1 MVAEGRYHRV
11 SISFHTWLV
20 KDFDKI
26 GFNFETPQE
35 ASVFGDAMESVLA
48 ELAGRKKSSNGAKD
62 SDKDLCL
69 QCQMRP
75 RYTDHKTGQ
84 AYEFC
89 GLSCSRAYNAARPT
103 PTRGNPPTTITAKE
117 TLKEQ
122 CRQYWMAPQNKE
134 QYQRLRLGLQTQ
146 FYYLTET
153 QLTEAFLSTM
163 NAAELPDILRNMVDP
178 PQRISPS
185 TARLLSLNGSRRPA
199 APLRVSTSASWILPS
214 LLLLICQA
222 PHLHHLHL
230 SLELTWD
237 LSLRL

>member
-1 MVAEGRYHRV
+1 MKPGLLVQYVEQARAKIQKMMSENQKHKTMVTLTEDGQLDSDPTQAQ
-11 SISFHTWLV
+11 
-20 KDFDKI
+20 
-26 GFNFETPQE
+26 GFT
-35 ASVFGDAMESVLA
+35 AA
-48 ELAGRKKSSNGAKD
+48 ELE
-62 SDKDLCL
+62 
-69 QCQMRP
+69 P
-75 RYTDHKTGQ
+75 
-84 AYEFC
+84 
-89 GLSCSRAYNAARPT
+89 
-103 PTRGNPPTTITAKE
+103 
-117 TLKEQ
+117 LKER
-122 CRQYWMAPQNKE
+122 CRKYWTAPQNKE